1 MFGVAQ
7 NIVMASVVFL
17 IGGQTAGA
25 AANMAVLSPLKLLTI
40 GGSDSGGAAGIQADL
55 KTFTAL
61 RVYGMSALTA
71 VTAQNSERVAAVHFL
86 PPDFV
91 ATQIATVLSDYGA
104 DGIKTGFIGQVELVE
119 VVAAALA
126 GYRHIPLVVDPVL
139 VNHRGQAMFSPAV
152 AEAYSRC
159 LFPLA
164 ALITPNRRESE
175 ELSGLG
181 VEGVDAGIAA
191 ARHLYAA
198 AACPVLLKGIPEG
211 HELVDILDD
220 GQITLFCAPRQET
233 TNTHGSGDTYSAA
246 IAAHLAQGRLLREA
260 VAAAHIF
267 TQQAIRGAAAWRLGR
282 GHGPLAHG
290 F

>member
-1 MFGVAQ
+1 
-7 NIVMASVVFL
+7 MA
-17 IGGQTAGA
+17 AP
-25 AANMAVLSPLKLLTI
+25 SPLKLLTI

-61 RVYGMSALTA
+61 RVYGMSALTV

-91 ATQIATVLSDYGA
+91 AAQIATVLSDYGA

-152 AEAYSRC
+152 AEAYGRC

-164 ALITPNRRESE
+164 ALITPNRREAE

-191 ARHLYAA
+191 ARHLRA
-198 AACPVLLKGIPEG
+198 AACPVLLKSIPER

-220 GQITLFCAPRQET
+220 GQITLFRAPRQET

-246 IAAHLAQGRLLREA
+246 IAAHLAQGRPLREA

-267 TQQAIRGAAAWRLGR
+267 TQQAIRAAASWRLGR